1 MFHCLLLFMFF
12 FTRVLVKLQKEVISA
27 EAALEDLRLSKHNL
41 LLACKIEGLPLKLL
55 AGSLDDISDI
65 EVRYFPKMKL

>member
-1 MFHCLLLFMFF
+1 MFF